1 MAATG
6 TGTVVDIFFFLI
18 ELKFFFNF
26 QIYFNNMGCIRIRNK
41 SFRIRNKSG
50 SGKSGSMR
58 KTPKNWKYKEKTL
71 LNHI

>member
-1 MAATG
+1 
-6 TGTVVDIFFFLI
+6 
-18 ELKFFFNF
+18 
-26 QIYFNNMGCIRIRNK
+26 MGWIRIRNK